1 VVDPIVVILWAGIGG
16 RVIHLVFLG
25 KFGDVAPAGLGAIVL
40 PDGVRTL
47 GDLQHW
53 LAQREPLL
61 GQAMA
66 ATRTRLIVNQC
77 VVHDLSQPVMD
88 GDEIAFLPPMSGG

>member
-1 VVDPIVVILWAGIGG
+1 MI
-16 RVIHLVFLG
+16 RLVFLG
-25 KFGDVAPAGLGAIVL
+25 KFGEVAPAGLTEISLPGA
-40 PDGVRTL
+40 VRTL
-47 GDLQHW
+47 GDLQSW
-53 LAQREPLL
+53 LARQQPLL

-77 VVHDLSQPVMD
+77 VAHDLSCPVAD

>member
-1 VVDPIVVILWAGIGG
+1 MQDRGGWVIQ
-16 RVIHLVFLG
+16 LVFLG
-25 KFGDVAPAGLGAIVL
+25 KFGELASAGLGEIAL

-47 GDLQHW
+47 SDLQQW
-53 LAQREPLL
+53 LVQREPLL

-66 ATRTRLIVNQC
+66 ATRTRLIVNHC
-77 VVHDLSQPVMD
+77 VAHDLSQPVSD

>member
-1 VVDPIVVILWAGIGG
+1 M
-16 RVIHLVFLG
+16 IHLVFLG
-25 KFGDVAPAGLGAIVL
+25 KFGDVAPAGLGAIAL
-40 PDGVRTL
+40 PDGVRSL
-47 GDLQHW
+47 NDLQNW

-66 ATRTRLIVNQC
+66 ATRTRMIVNQC
-77 VVHDLSQPVMD
+77 VAHDLSQVIAD

>member
-1 VVDPIVVILWAGIGG
+1 M
-16 RVIHLVFLG
+16 IHLVFLG
-25 KFGDVAPAGLGAIVL
+25 KFGDLAPAGLGAIAL
-40 PDGVRTL
+40 PDGVRSL
-47 GDLQHW
+47 DDLQHW
-53 LAQREPLL
+53 LARREPLL

-77 VVHDLSQPVMD
+77 VAHDLSQPVMD

>member
-1 VVDPIVVILWAGIGG
+1 M
-16 RVIHLVFLG
+16 IHLVFLG
-25 KFGDVAPAGLGAIVL
+25 KFGDVAPAGLGEIALAALV
-40 PDGVRTL
+40 DAGVRTL

-53 LAQREPLL
+53 LAQREPVL

-77 VVHDLSQPVMD
+77 VAHDLSQRIAD

>member
-1 VVDPIVVILWAGIGG
+1 M
-16 RVIHLVFLG
+16 IHLVFLG
-25 KFGDVAPAGLGAIVL
+25 KFGDVAPAGLGAIAL
-40 PDGVRTL
+40 PAGVRNL
-47 GDLQHW
+47 SDLQHW

-77 VVHDLSQPVMD
+77 VAHDLSQAIAD